1 MYEDNELST
10 GEMVNTSPDNADSSV
25 YRYLVNLFIQISVYY
40 LAGKASKFHNF
51 LPLNTQQFNMF
62 ALEAELMCTGIYV
75 THLEQYHRFHIVV
88 TEKYNFQSL

>member
-1 MYEDNELST
+1 MLKHLYEDNELST

-51 LPLNTQQFNMF
+51 FT
-62 ALEAELMCTGIYV
+62 LEYST
-75 THLEQYHRFHIVV
+75 F
-88 TEKYNFQSL
+88 